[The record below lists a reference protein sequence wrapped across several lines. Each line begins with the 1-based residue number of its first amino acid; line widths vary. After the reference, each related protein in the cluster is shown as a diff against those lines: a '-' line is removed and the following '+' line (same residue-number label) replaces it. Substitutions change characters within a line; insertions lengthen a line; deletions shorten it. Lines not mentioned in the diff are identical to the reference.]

1 MDGDRLVSR
10 GTVVDETGTFIPI
23 GPPFSVVGV
32 GDMNGNGKADL
43 VWYNSQTGE
52 TQIWFMDGDRLVSR
66 GTVVDETGTFI
77 PIGPPFSMVGVG
89 DMNGNGKADLVWYN
103 SQTGETQIWFM
114 DGNRLVGR
122 GTVVDEGGTF
132 IPIGP
137 PFSIVGVAAFNPPP
151 PPPPPAPSSGPHEF
165 KAQIVWYNSQTGE
178 TQMWFMDSNRLVGRG
193 TVVDESGTFIP
204 IGPPFSIVGVGDMNG
219 NGKAD
224 LVWYNSQTGETQ
236 IWFMDGD
243 RLVGRGTVVDE
254 SGTFIPL
261 GPPFS
266 IVGVAAFNPPP
277 PPPPP
282 APSSG
287 PHEFK
292 AQIVWYNSQTGET
305 Q

>member
-1 MDGDRLVSR
+1 MDGDRLVSRGTVVDESGTFIPIGPPFSVVGVGDMNGNGKADLVWYNSQTGETQIWFMDGDRLVSR

-23 GPPFSVVGV
+23 GPPFSIVGV

-137 PFSIVGVAAFNPPP
+137 PFSIVGVA
-151 PPPPPAPSSGPHEF
+151 
-165 KAQIVWYNSQTGE
+165 
-178 TQMWFMDSNRLVGRG
+178 
-193 TVVDESGTFIP
+193 
-204 IGPPFSIVGVGDMNG
+204 DMNG

-236 IWFMDGD
+236 IWFMDGN
-243 RLVGRGTVVDE
+243 RLVGRGTVV
-254 SGTFIPL
+254 
-261 GPPFS
+261 
-266 IVGVAAFNPPP
+266 
-277 PPPPP
+277 
-282 APSSG
+282 
-287 PHEFK
+287 
-292 AQIVWYNSQTGET
+292 
-305 Q
+305 